1 MEEFGISL
9 TDIKQKKR
17 SKTIVLPRQVAMYL
31 CRELTEQS
39 FPEIGEYFGG
49 KDHTTVLH
57 AYNKIKADIQVNN
70 ELKEKINRII
80 QVIQQ

>member
-1 MEEFGISL
+1 VEEFGISL

>member
-1 MEEFGISL
+1 
-9 TDIKQKKR
+9 
-17 SKTIVLPRQVAMYL
+17 MYL